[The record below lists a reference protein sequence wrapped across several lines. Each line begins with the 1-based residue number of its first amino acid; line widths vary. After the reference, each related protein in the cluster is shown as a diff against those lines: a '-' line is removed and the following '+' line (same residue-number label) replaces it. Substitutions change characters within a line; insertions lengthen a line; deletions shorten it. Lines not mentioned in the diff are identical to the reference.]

1 MEGDITARMGNLVI
15 QIGVLLFA
23 VRFFG
28 FLAKKARI
36 SSVLGELIAGVVI
49 GPYALGAIPLPGF
62 PSGIFSLNSVS
73 LAVTPELYGFSTVA
87 SVILLFA
94 SGLETD
100 LALFTCWRRNWS
112 WRSCCFVPFGRCCRN
127 DGFWLRNNG
136 CKMPFP
142 WNYVHRYFCRNY
154 GAHFV

>member
-73 LAVTPELYGFSTVA
+73 HSFR
-87 SVILLFA
+87 A
-94 SGLETD
+94 SGSRSKSSFS
-100 LALFTCWRRNWS
+100 FTS
-112 WRSCCFVPFGRCCRN
+112 ASTHM
-127 DGFWLRNNG
+127 LRNL
-136 CKMPFP
+136 
-142 WNYVHRYFCRNY
+142 
-154 GAHFV
+154 

>member
-1 MEGDITARMGNLVI
+1 MEGDIRARMGNLVI

-73 LAVTPELYGFSTVA
+73 LAVTPELYGFSIVA

-100 LALFTCWRRNWS
+100 LALFLRYS
-112 WRSCCFVPFGRCCRN
+112 LAGGVIGLGGVVASFLLGDVAGMMVFGCGIMDVR
-127 DGFWLRNNG
+127 
-136 CKMPFP
+136 
-142 WNYVHRYFCRNY
+142 
-154 GAHFV
+154 HFV

>member
-1 MEGDITARMGNLVI
+1 MEGDITARMSNLVI
-15 QIGVLLFA
+15 QIGVLIFT

-28 FLAKKARI
+28 FLAKKIRI

-100 LALFTCWRRNWS
+100 LPLF
-112 WRSCCFVPFGRCCRN
+112 
-127 DGFWLRNNG
+127 LR
-136 CKMPFP
+136 
-142 WNYVHRYFCRNY
+142 
-154 GAHFV
+154 

>member
-73 LAVTPELYGFSTVA
+73 LAVTPELYGFSIVA

-100 LALFTCWRRNWS
+100 LALFLRYS
-112 WRSCCFVPFGRCCRN
+112 LAGGVIGLGGVVASFLLGDVAGMMVFGCGIIC
-127 DGFWLRNNG
+127 
-136 CKMPFP
+136 
-142 WNYVHRYFCRNY
+142 
-154 GAHFV
+154 

>member
-49 GPYALGAIPLPGF
+49 ARPV
-62 PSGIFSLNSVS
+62 SV
-73 LAVTPELYGFSTVA
+73 
-87 SVILLFA
+87 LLRQDTG
-94 SGLETD
+94 GL
-100 LALFTCWRRNWS
+100 C
-112 WRSCCFVPFGRCCRN
+112 
-127 DGFWLRNNG
+127 
-136 CKMPFP
+136 
-142 WNYVHRYFCRNY
+142 
-154 GAHFV
+154 

>member
-49 GPYALGAIPLPGF
+49 GPYALGAIPL
-62 PSGIFSLNSVS
+62 SCIWKSTASMIS
-73 LAVTPELYGFSTVA
+73 LARQLMISERYLTG
-87 SVILLFA
+87 
-94 SGLETD
+94 
-100 LALFTCWRRNWS
+100 
-112 WRSCCFVPFGRCCRN
+112 SCS
-127 DGFWLRNNG
+127 
-136 CKMPFP
+136 
-142 WNYVHRYFCRNY
+142 
-154 GAHFV
+154 